1 MAPTYQASVHTERQR
16 LAVYCRGSEVWQQFL
31 FITDLT
37 VQGKQVLSDAGIN
50 PALLSPNAA
59 LGGHAVLAVSNTLT
73 ATLNV
78 PSVLFTLSL
87 RVAQR
92 CGRRFVHRPGR

>member
-1 MAPTYQASVHTERQR
+1 MAPPHQALVHKERQR
-16 LAVYCRGSEVWQQFL
+16 LAVYCRGRWVWQQFW

-37 VQGKQVLSDAGIN
+37 VRGKQVLSDAGIK

-59 LGGHAVLAVSNTLT
+59 LAVSNTLT

-78 PSVLFTLSL
+78 PIVLFTLSL
-87 RVAQR
+87 LATQR
-92 CGRRFVHRPGR
+92 CGRRFVHRPDR